1 VNLNYP
7 MPADT
12 QNALAGLRRWTL
24 VRDDSGP
31 HRVYRDERGNTYASV
46 THILKETSP
55 QWQKDAL
62 DRWLERPSAPAER
75 DIACQRGT
83 LAHDHAEYVL
93 KTAAKLARNSAN
105 KRGSWRTGD
114 DGLERAPK
122 AITSW
127 AIEKAIQGAPR
138 VSWSASGYA
147 RGLRSWIGENVTAI
161 HAIEFSIHDPRGWAG
176 TADALLDVGG
186 TLCIADWKTSVNARS
201 EEMLANYICQAGAY
215 SLGLQTLTG
224 LKPKSGAIVVA
235 RRSGAP
241 QVRLL
246 NELELRGAEC
256 QWLERMDIWNAQQAL
271 KK

>member
-1 VNLNYP
+1 ML
-7 MPADT
+7 ADT

-31 HRVYRDERGNTYASV
+31 HRVYRDEHGKTYASV

-62 DRWLERPSAPAER
+62 DRWLERPTAPAER

-271 KK
+271 KS

>member
-1 VNLNYP
+1 

-12 QNALAGLRRWTL
+12 QNALAGLRRWSL

-31 HRVYRDERGNTYASV
+31 HRVYRDELGNTYASI

-62 DRWLERPSAPAER
+62 DRWIQKPGSALER

-83 LAHDHAEYVL
+83 LAHDHAEDVL
-93 KTAAKLARNSAN
+93 KTEAKLARNSAN
-105 KRGSWRTGD
+105 RRGSWRTGD

-122 AITSW
+122 GITTW

-147 RGLRSWIGENVTAI
+147 RGLRTWIGENVTAI
-161 HAIEFSIHDPRGWAG
+161 HAIEFSVHDPRGWAG
-176 TADALLDVGG
+176 TADALLDVDGA
-186 TLCIADWKTSVNARS
+186 LCIADWKTSTHARS
-201 EEMLANYICQAGAY
+201 EDMLANYICQAGAY

-224 LKPKSGAIVVA
+224 IKPKTGAIVVA

-246 NELELRGAEC
+246 SELELRGAEC

-271 KK
+271 KN

>member
-1 VNLNYP
+1 

-24 VRDDSGP
+24 ERDASGP
-31 HRVYRDERGNTYASV
+31 NRVYRDQEGNTYASV

-62 DRWLERPSAPAER
+62 DRWTKKPGAAVER
-75 DIACQRGT
+75 DVACQRGT

-93 KTAAKLARNSAN
+93 KTAAKLARQTAN
-105 KRGSWRTGD
+105 KRNSWRSGD

-122 AITSW
+122 QITSW
-127 AIEKAIQGAPR
+127 AIGKAIQGAPR
-138 VSWSASGYA
+138 VPWSASGYA
-147 RGLRSWIGENVTAI
+147 RGLRSWIGANVTAI
-161 HAIEFSIHDPRGWAG
+161 HAIEFSVFDPRGWAG
-176 TADALLDVGG
+176 TADALIDVDG

-215 SLGLQTLTG
+215 SLGLQHLTG
-224 LKPKSGAIVVA
+224 IKPKTGAVVVA

-256 QWLERMDIWNAQQAL
+256 QWLERMSLYKAQEL
-271 KK
+271 LES

>member
-1 VNLNYP
+1 ML
-7 MPADT
+7 ADT

-31 HRVYRDERGNTYASV
+31 HRVYRDERGKTYASV

-55 QWQKDAL
+55 QRQKDAL
-62 DRWLERPSAPAER
+62 DRWLERPTAPAER

-105 KRGSWRTGD
+105 KRGIWRTGD

-271 KK
+271 KS

>member
-1 VNLNYP
+1 MSKNALKL
-7 MPADT
+7 DT
-12 QNALAGLRRWTL
+12 QDALAGLRRWSL

-31 HRVYRDERGNTYASV
+31 HRVYRDENGHSYASV

-122 AITSW
+122 GITTW

-138 VSWSASGYA
+138 VPWSASGYA
-147 RGLRSWIGENVTAI
+147 RGLRTWIGEKVTAI
-161 HAIEFSIHDPRGWAG
+161 HAITTRGN
-176 TADALLDVGG
+176 DV
-186 TLCIADWKTSVNARS
+186 
-201 EEMLANYICQAGAY
+201 
-215 SLGLQTLTG
+215 
-224 LKPKSGAIVVA
+224 AIVTPEIDA
-235 RRSGAP
+235 FILCDIHRI
-241 QVRLL
+241 LKNL
-246 NELELRGAEC
+246 ILRWTKE
-256 QWLERMDIWNAQQAL
+256 EVTPP
-271 KK
+271 

>member
-1 VNLNYP
+1 

-31 HRVYRDERGNTYASV
+31 HRVYRDKRGNTYASV

-122 AITSW
+122 GITSW

-147 RGLRSWIGENVTAI
+147 RGLRAWLGENVTAI

-215 SLGLQTLTG
+215 SLGLRHLTG
-224 LKPKSGAIVVA
+224 IQAEAGAVVIA

-241 QVRLL
+241 EVRML
-246 NELELRGAEC
+246 NKWELRGAE
-256 QWLERMDIWNAQQAL
+256 QEFLDRLARYYEELLPTVAT
-271 KK
+271 KVS

>member
-1 VNLNYP
+1 ML
-7 MPADT
+7 ADT

-31 HRVYRDERGNTYASV
+31 HRVYRDERGKTYASV

-62 DRWLERPSAPAER
+62 DRWLERPTAPAER

-127 AIEKAIQGAPR
+127 AIEKAIQAAPR
-138 VSWSASGYA
+138 VPWSASGYA
-147 RGLRSWIGENVTAI
+147 RGLRAWIGENVTAI
-161 HAIEFSIHDPRGWAG
+161 HAVEFSVCDPRGWAG
-176 TADALLDVGG
+176 TADALLDVSG
-186 TLCIADWKTSVNARS
+186 TLCITDWKTSVNARS
-201 EEMLANYICQAGAY
+201 EEMLSNYICQAGAY
-215 SLGLQTLTG
+215 SLGLHTLTG
-224 LKPKSGAIVVA
+224 LKPKSGAVVVA

-256 QWLERMDIWNAQQAL
+256 KWLERMDLWNSL
-271 KK
+271 YPG